1 MARREKKNV
10 KNNWILKIIVVAIFL
25 VAAIVVIKI
34 SGNYRNNDIV
44 GKINLIINNSNVT
57 SDLKQDIFIDENDVI
72 YISKDD
78 IENFFDNYIIYISKD
93 DIENF
98 FDNYIYYDEKYNQII
113 TGSATKIANM
123 VVGENTATVNSAEV
137 DLKSPVI
144 EKDNEYYIPFSE
156 LDSVYNVDIEYVNNR
171 VVIDSLD
178 RKYQIATV
186 AKDINVKSNPTNLSR
201 TVDKVKT
208 GDTVVISNREDDL
221 VKSGWQKIRTSNGVL
236 GYVKENT
243 LGKINTIRED
253 IVETAKVDGKV
264 SLAWEYFSDY
274 GEAPSRTGAMDG
286 VNVVSPTF
294 FRLEQSGQG
303 NVTENVGTAG
313 LNYINWAHNNGI
325 EVWAMISNESMMETT
340 SEIMNDYKLR
350 NKLIANIVDLVV
362 KYNLD
367 GINIDFENMYM
378 EDKAMFNR
386 FLIEL
391 EPRLNEMGKVLSVDV
406 TAPDGSETWS
416 MCFDRNTISKVADY
430 IIFMAYDQYGANSNK
445 EGTTAGCDW
454 VEVNVTKFLGQE
466 GVDPD
471 KLILAVPFYTRLWK
485 EENGKIS
492 SDTVDLKDVDKV
504 LPSNVEKRWDDN
516 LKQYY
521 VEYTQNGA
529 VYKMWVEDTTSISA
543 KLDLIN
549 EYKLAGA
556 AYWEKDREPDSLWNI
571 ISETLGVE

>member
-1 MARREKKNV
+1 MARREKSKV
-10 KNNWILKIIVVAIFL
+10 KNNWILKIIVVAVFL
-25 VAAIVVIKI
+25 VATILVIKI
-34 SGNYRNNDIV
+34 SGNYKNNEII
-44 GKINLIINNSNVT
+44 GKINLVINNSNVT
-57 SDLKQDIFIDENDVI
+57 NALKQDIFVDENNV
-72 YISKDD
+72 
-78 IENFFDNYIIYISKD
+78 IYISKD

-113 TGSATKIANM
+113 TGSSTKIANM
-123 VVGENTATVNSAEV
+123 VVGENKAVVNSAEIK
-137 DLKSPVI
+137 LKSPVV
-144 EKDNEYYIPFSE
+144 EKNGEYFIPFSE
-156 LDSVYNVDIEYVNNR
+156 LTGVYNVDIEYINNR
-171 VVIDSLD
+171 VVVDSLD
-178 RKYQIATV
+178 RKYQIATA
-186 AKDINVKSNPTNLSR
+186 AKNVSVKSSPTALSR
-201 TVDKVKT
+201 TVDKINA

-253 IVETAKVDGKV
+253 IEKTDKVEGKV

-274 GEAPSRTGAMDG
+274 GEAPARSGAMDG

-313 LNYINWAHNNGI
+313 LDYINWAHNNGI
-325 EVWAMISNESMMETT
+325 KVWAMISNESMIDTT
-340 SEIMNDYKLR
+340 SEILNDYKYR
-350 NKLIANIVDLVV
+350 DKLINNIVNLVV

-391 EPRLNEMGKVLSVDV
+391 EPRLNEMGKALSVDV

-430 IIFMAYDQYGANSNK
+430 IIFMAYDQNGASSAQ
-445 EGTTAGCDW
+445 EGTTAGCNW
-454 VEVNVTKFLGQE
+454 VEANITKFLGQE
-466 GVDPD
+466 GVNPD
-471 KLILAVPFYTRLWK
+471 KLVLAVPFYTRLWV
-485 EENGKIS
+485 EGDEDS
-492 SDTVDLKDVDKV
+492 PYPVDMKNVDAV
-504 LPSNVEKRWDDN
+504 IPSNVERTWDDN

-521 VEYTQNGA
+521 VEYTENGA
-529 VYKMWVEDTTSISA
+529 LHKMWIEDTTSISA
-543 KLDLIN
+543 KLDLIGK
-549 EYKLAGA
+549 YKLAGA
-556 AYWEKDREPDSLWNI
+556 AYWEKDRESPEVWSI
-571 ISETLGVE
+571 VKEKLGN

>member
-1 MARREKKNV
+1 MARREKSKV
-10 KNNWILKIIVVAIFL
+10 KNNWILKIIVLAVFL
-25 VAAIVVIKI
+25 VATILVIKI
-34 SGNYRNNDIV
+34 SGNYKNNEII
-44 GKINLIINNSNVT
+44 GKINLVINNSNVT
-57 SDLKQDIFIDENDVI
+57 NALKQDIFVDENNV
-72 YISKDD
+72 
-78 IENFFDNYIIYISKD
+78 IYISKD

-113 TGSATKIANM
+113 TGSSTKIANM
-123 VVGENTATVNSAEV
+123 VVGENKAVVNSAEIK
-137 DLKSPVI
+137 LKSPVV
-144 EKDNEYYIPFSE
+144 EKNGEYFIPFSE
-156 LDSVYNVDIEYVNNR
+156 LTGVYNVDIEYINNR
-171 VVIDSLD
+171 VVVDSLD
-178 RKYQIATV
+178 RKYQIATA
-186 AKDINVKSNPTNLSR
+186 AKNVSVKSSPTALSR
-201 TVDKVKT
+201 TVDKINA

-253 IVETAKVDGKV
+253 IEKTDKVEGKV

-274 GEAPSRTGAMDG
+274 GEAPARSGAMDG

-325 EVWAMISNESMMETT
+325 KVWAMISNESMIDTT
-340 SEIMNDYKLR
+340 SEILNDYKYR
-350 NKLIANIVDLVV
+350 DKLINNIVNLVV

-391 EPRLNEMGKVLSVDV
+391 EPRLNEMGKALSVDV

-430 IIFMAYDQYGANSNK
+430 IIFMAYDQYGASSAQ
-445 EGTTAGCDW
+445 EGTTAGCNW
-454 VEVNVTKFLGQE
+454 VEANITKFLGQE
-466 GVDPD
+466 GVNPD
-471 KLILAVPFYTRLWK
+471 KLVLAVPFYTRLWV
-485 EENGKIS
+485 EGDEDS
-492 SDTVDLKDVDKV
+492 PYPVDMKNVDAV
-504 LPSNVEKRWDDN
+504 IPSNVERTWDDN

-521 VEYTQNGA
+521 VEYTENGA
-529 VYKMWVEDTTSISA
+529 LHKMWIEDTTSISA
-543 KLDLIN
+543 KLDLIGK
-549 EYKLAGA
+549 YKLAGA
-556 AYWEKDREPDSLWNI
+556 AYWEKDRESPEVWSI
-571 ISETLGVE
+571 VKEKLGN

>member
-1 MARREKKNV
+1 MARREKSKV
-10 KNNWILKIIVVAIFL
+10 KNNWIFKIIVVAVFL
-25 VAAIVVIKI
+25 LATILVIKI
-34 SGNYRNNDIV
+34 SGNYKNNDII
-44 GKINLIINNSNVT
+44 GKINLVINNSNVT
-57 SDLKQDIFIDENDVI
+57 KNLKQDIFVDENNV
-72 YISKDD
+72 
-78 IENFFDNYIIYISKD
+78 IYISKD

-113 TGSATKIANM
+113 TGSSTKIANM
-123 VVGENTATVNSAEV
+123 VIGENKAIVNSAEIK
-137 DLKSPVI
+137 LKSPAI
-144 EKDNEYYIPFSE
+144 EKNGEYFIPFSE
-156 LDSVYNVDIEYVNNR
+156 LTGVYNIDVEYVNNR
-171 VVIDSLD
+171 VVVDSLD
-178 RKYQIATV
+178 RKYQIATA
-186 AKDINVKSNPTNLSR
+186 AKSVSVKSSPTALSR
-201 TVDKVKT
+201 TVDKINA
-208 GDTVVISNREDDL
+208 GDTVVISSREDDL
-221 VKSGWQKIRTSNGVL
+221 VKSGWQKIRTSNGIL
-236 GYVKENT
+236 GYVKENA
-243 LGKINTIRED
+243 LGKINTIREN
-253 IVETAKVDGKV
+253 IEKTAKIEGKV

-274 GEAPSRTGAMDG
+274 GEAPARSGSMDG

-325 EVWAMISNESMMETT
+325 KVWAMISNESMIDTT
-340 SEIMNDYKLR
+340 SEILNDYKLR
-350 NKLIANIVDLVV
+350 DKLINNIVDLVI

-391 EPRLNEMGKVLSVDV
+391 EPRLNEMGKALSVDV

-430 IIFMAYDQYGANSNK
+430 IIFMAYDQNGASSTK
-445 EGTTAGCDW
+445 EGTTAGCNW
-454 VEVNVTKFLGQE
+454 VEANVIKFLGQE

-471 KLILAVPFYTRLWK
+471 KLVLAVPFYTRLWK
-485 EENGKIS
+485 EENGKVT

-504 LPSNVEKRWDDN
+504 LPSDVERKWDDN

-521 VEYTQNGA
+521 VEYTENGA
-529 VYKMWVEDTTSISA
+529 VYKMWIEDTTSISA

-549 EYKLAGA
+549 KYKLAGA
-556 AYWEKDREPDSLWNI
+556 AYWEKDRESPEIWSI
-571 ISETLGVE
+571 VKEKLGN

>member
-34 SGNYRNNDIV
+34 SGNYKNNDIV
-44 GKINLIINNSNVT
+44 GKINLVINNSNVT
-57 SDLKQDIFIDENDVI
+57 SDLKQDVFVDENDV
-72 YISKDD
+72 
-78 IENFFDNYIIYISKD
+78 IYISKD

-113 TGSATKIANM
+113 TGSSTKIANM
-123 VVGENTATVNSAEV
+123 VVGENTAIVNSAEIK
-137 DLKSPVI
+137 LKSPVV
-144 EKDNEYYIPFSE
+144 ERDNEYFIPFSE
-156 LDSVYNVDIEYVNNR
+156 LKGVYNVDIEYINNR
-171 VVIDSLD
+171 VVVDSLD

-186 AKDINVKSNPTNLSR
+186 AKDISVKSNPTTLSR
-201 TVDKVKT
+201 TVDKVKA
-208 GDTVVISNREDDL
+208 GDAVVISNREDDL

-236 GYVKENT
+236 GYVKENN

-274 GEAPSRTGAMDG
+274 GEAPSRSGAMDG

-325 EVWAMISNESMMETT
+325 KVWAMISNESMIETT
-340 SEIMNDYKLR
+340 SEIMNDYELR
-350 NKLIANIVDLVV
+350 DKLINNIVDLVV

-391 EPRLNEMGKVLSVDV
+391 EPRLNEMGKALSVDV

-430 IIFMAYDQYGANSNK
+430 IIFMAYDQNGASSPV

-454 VEVNVTKFLGQE
+454 VEANVTKFLGQE

-471 KLILAVPFYTRLWK
+471 KLVLAVPFYTRLWK
-485 EENGKIS
+485 ESNGKVS

-504 LPSNVEKRWDDN
+504 LPANVERKWDDN

-521 VEYTQNGA
+521 VEYTENGA
-529 VYKMWVEDTTSISA
+529 VYKMWIEDTTSISA

-549 EYKLAGA
+549 KYKLAGA
-556 AYWEKDREPDSLWNI
+556 AYWEKDRESPEIWDIVKEKLFGN
-571 ISETLGVE
+571 

>member
-1 MARREKKNV
+1 MARRVKEKV

-25 VAAIVVIKI
+25 VAVIAVIKI
-34 SGNYRNNDIV
+34 SGNYKNNDIT

-57 SDLKQDIFIDENDVI
+57 DDLKQDIFTDENGV
-72 YISKDD
+72 
-78 IENFFDNYIIYISKD
+78 IYISKD

-113 TGSATKIANM
+113 TGSSTKIANM
-123 VVGENTATVNSAEV
+123 VVGENTATVNSA
-137 DLKSPVI
+137 DIKLKSPVV
-144 EKDNEYYIPFSE
+144 EKEGEYFVPFSE
-156 LDSVYNVDIEYVNNR
+156 LKGVYNVDIEYLNNR
-171 VVIDSLD
+171 VVVDSLD

-186 AKDINVKSNPTNLSR
+186 SKDISVKSNPTSFSR
-201 TVDKVKT
+201 TVDKIKA
-208 GDTVVISNREDDL
+208 GDTVVISNRKDDL
-221 VKSGWQKIRTSNGVL
+221 VKNGWQKIRTSNGIL
-236 GYVKENT
+236 GYVKENSI
-243 LGKINTIRED
+243 GKINTIRED
-253 IVETAKVDGKV
+253 MESTAKFEGKV

-274 GEAPSRTGAMDG
+274 GEAPTRSGAMDG

-325 EVWAMISNESMMETT
+325 EVWAMISNESMIETT

-350 NKLIANIVDLVV
+350 DKLINNIVNLVV

-391 EPRLNEMGKVLSVDV
+391 QPRLTEMGKTLSVDV

-430 IIFMAYDQYGANSNK
+430 IIFMAYDQYGASSTK

-454 VEVNVTKFLGQE
+454 VEANVTKFLGQE

-471 KLILAVPFYTRLWK
+471 KLVLAVPFYTRLWV
-485 EENGKIS
+485 EGDEYS
-492 SDTVDLKDVDKV
+492 PYTVDMKKVDDVV
-504 LPSNVEKRWDDN
+504 PSNVERKWDDN

-521 VEYTQNGA
+521 VEYTEDGA
-529 VYKMWVEDTTSISA
+529 IHKMWIEDITSISA

-556 AYWEKDREPDSLWNI
+556 AYWEKDRE
-571 ISETLGVE
+571 SEEVWTIVKEKLFGN

>member
-1 MARREKKNV
+1 MARREKSKV
-10 KNNWILKIIVVAIFL
+10 KNNWILKIIVVAVFL
-25 VAAIVVIKI
+25 VATILVIKI
-34 SGNYRNNDIV
+34 SGNYKNNEII
-44 GKINLIINNSNVT
+44 GKINLVINNSNVT
-57 SDLKQDIFIDENDVI
+57 NALKQDIFVDENNV
-72 YISKDD
+72 
-78 IENFFDNYIIYISKD
+78 IYISKD

-113 TGSATKIANM
+113 TGSSTKIANM
-123 VVGENTATVNSAEV
+123 VVGENKAVVNSAEIK
-137 DLKSPVI
+137 LKSPVVE
-144 EKDNEYYIPFSE
+144 EKGEYFIPFSE
-156 LDSVYNVDIEYVNNR
+156 LTGVYNVDIEYINNR
-171 VVIDSLD
+171 VVVDSLD
-178 RKYQIATV
+178 RKYQIATA
-186 AKDINVKSNPTNLSR
+186 AKNVSVKSSPTALSR
-201 TVDKVKT
+201 TVDKINA

-253 IVETAKVDGKV
+253 IEKTDKVEGKV

-274 GEAPSRTGAMDG
+274 GEAPARSGAMDG

-313 LNYINWAHNNGI
+313 LDYINWAHNNGI
-325 EVWAMISNESMMETT
+325 KVWAMISNESMIDTT
-340 SEIMNDYKLR
+340 SEILNDYKYR
-350 NKLIANIVDLVV
+350 DKLINNIVNLVV

-391 EPRLNEMGKVLSVDV
+391 EPRLNEMGKALSVDV

-430 IIFMAYDQYGANSNK
+430 IIFMAYDQNGASSAQ
-445 EGTTAGCDW
+445 EGTTAGCNW
-454 VEVNVTKFLGQE
+454 VEANITKFLGQE
-466 GVDPD
+466 GVNPD
-471 KLILAVPFYTRLWK
+471 KLVLAVPFYTRLWV
-485 EENGKIS
+485 EGDEDS
-492 SDTVDLKDVDKV
+492 PYPVDMKNVDAV
-504 LPSNVEKRWDDN
+504 IPSNVERTWDDN

-521 VEYTQNGA
+521 VEYTENGA
-529 VYKMWVEDTTSISA
+529 LHKMWIEDTTSISA
-543 KLDLIN
+543 KLDLIGK
-549 EYKLAGA
+549 YKLAGA
-556 AYWEKDREPDSLWNI
+556 AYWEKDRESPEVWSI
-571 ISETLGVE
+571 VKEKLGN

>member
-25 VAAIVVIKI
+25 VAAIVIIKI
-34 SGNYRNNDIV
+34 SGNYRNDDII
-44 GKINLIINNSNVT
+44 GKINLVINNSNVT

-78 IENFFDNYIIYISKD
+78 IENFFDNYI
-93 DIENF
+93 
-98 FDNYIYYDEKYNQII
+98 YYDEKYNQII
-113 TGSATKIANM
+113 TGSSTKIANM
-123 VVGENTATVNSAEV
+123 VVGENTATVNSAEIK
-137 DLKSPVI
+137 LKSPVV
-144 EKDNEYYIPFSE
+144 EKDNEYFIPFSE
-156 LDSVYNVDIEYVNNR
+156 LKGVYNVDIEYINNR
-171 VVIDSLD
+171 VVVDSLD
-178 RKYQIATV
+178 RKYQIATA
-186 AKDINVKSNPTNLSR
+186 AKDINVKSNPTTLSR
-201 TVDKVKT
+201 TVDKVKA
-208 GDTVVISNREDDL
+208 GDAVVISNREDDL

-274 GEAPSRTGAMDG
+274 GEAPSRSGAMDG

-391 EPRLNEMGKVLSVDV
+391 EPRLNEMGKALSVDV

-430 IIFMAYDQYGANSNK
+430 IIFMAYDQNGASSPV

-454 VEVNVTKFLGQE
+454 VEANVTKFLGQE
-466 GVDPD
+466 GVDSD
-471 KLILAVPFYTRLWK
+471 KLVLAVPFYTRLWK
-485 EENGKIS
+485 ESNGEVS

-504 LPSNVEKRWDDN
+504 LPANVERKWDDN

-521 VEYTQNGA
+521 VEYTENGA
-529 VYKMWVEDTTSISA
+529 VYKMWIEDTTSISA

-549 EYKLAGA
+549 EYQLAGA
-556 AYWEKDREPDSLWNI
+556 AYWEKDRE
-571 ISETLGVE
+571 SEEVWDVVQEKLFGN

>member
-25 VAAIVVIKI
+25 VAAIVIIKI
-34 SGNYRNNDIV
+34 SGNYRNDDII
-44 GKINLIINNSNVT
+44 GKINLVINNSNVT

-78 IENFFDNYIIYISKD
+78 IENFFDNYI
-93 DIENF
+93 
-98 FDNYIYYDEKYNQII
+98 YYDEKYNQII
-113 TGSATKIANM
+113 TGSSTKIANM
-123 VVGENTATVNSAEV
+123 VVGENTATVNSAEIK
-137 DLKSPVI
+137 LKSPVV
-144 EKDNEYYIPFSE
+144 EKDNEYFIPFSE
-156 LDSVYNVDIEYVNNR
+156 LKGVYNVDIEYINNR
-171 VVIDSLD
+171 VVVDSLD
-178 RKYQIATV
+178 RKYQIATA
-186 AKDINVKSNPTNLSR
+186 AKDINVKSNPTTLSR
-201 TVDKVKT
+201 TVDKVKA
-208 GDTVVISNREDDL
+208 GDAVVISNREDDL

-274 GEAPSRTGAMDG
+274 GEAPARSGAMDG

-313 LNYINWAHNNGI
+313 LNYINWAHNNGTK
-325 EVWAMISNESMMETT
+325 VWAMISNESMIETT
-340 SEIMNDYKLR
+340 SEIMNDYALR
-350 NKLIANIVDLVV
+350 NKLVNNIIDLVV

-378 EDKAMFNR
+378 DDKAMFNR

-391 EPRLNEMGKVLSVDV
+391 EPRLNEMGKALSVDV

-430 IIFMAYDQYGANSNK
+430 IIFMAYDQNGASSPV

-454 VEVNVTKFLGQE
+454 VEANVTKFLGQE
-466 GVDPD
+466 GVDSD
-471 KLILAVPFYTRLWK
+471 KLVLAVPFYTRLWK
-485 EENGKIS
+485 ESNGEVS

-504 LPSNVEKRWDDN
+504 LPANVERKWDDN

-521 VEYTQNGA
+521 VEYTENGA
-529 VYKMWVEDTTSISA
+529 VYKMWIEDTTSISA

-549 EYKLAGA
+549 EYQLAGA
-556 AYWEKDREPDSLWNI
+556 AYWEKDRE
-571 ISETLGVE
+571 SEEVWDVVQEKLFGN

>member
-25 VAAIVVIKI
+25 VAAIIVIKI
-34 SGNYRNNDIV
+34 SGNYRNDDII
-44 GKINLIINNSNVT
+44 GKINLVINNSNVT

-78 IENFFDNYIIYISKD
+78 IENFFDNYI
-93 DIENF
+93 
-98 FDNYIYYDEKYNQII
+98 YYDEKYNQII
-113 TGSATKIANM
+113 TGSSTKIANM
-123 VVGENTATVNSAEV
+123 VVGENTATVNSAEIK
-137 DLKSPVI
+137 LKSPVV
-144 EKDNEYYIPFSE
+144 EKDNEYFIPFSE
-156 LDSVYNVDIEYVNNR
+156 LKGVYNVDIEYINNR
-171 VVIDSLD
+171 VVVDSLD

-186 AKDINVKSNPTNLSR
+186 AKDINVKSNPTTLSR
-201 TVDKVKT
+201 TVDKVKA
-208 GDTVVISNREDDL
+208 GDAVVISNREDDL

-274 GEAPSRTGAMDG
+274 GEAPARSGAMDG

-325 EVWAMISNESMMETT
+325 KVWAMISNESMIETT
-340 SEIMNDYKLR
+340 SEIMNDYALR
-350 NKLIANIVDLVV
+350 NKLVNNIIDLVV

-378 EDKAMFNR
+378 DDKAMFNR

-391 EPRLNEMGKVLSVDV
+391 EPRLNEMGKALSVDV

-430 IIFMAYDQYGANSNK
+430 IIFMAYDQNGASSPV

-454 VEVNVTKFLGQE
+454 VEANVTKFLGQE
-466 GVDPD
+466 GVDSD
-471 KLILAVPFYTRLWK
+471 KLVLAVPFYTRLWK
-485 EENGKIS
+485 ESNGEVS

-504 LPSNVEKRWDDN
+504 LPANVERKWDDN

-521 VEYTQNGA
+521 VEYTENGA
-529 VYKMWVEDTTSISA
+529 VYKMWIEDTTSISA

-549 EYKLAGA
+549 KYKLAGA
-556 AYWEKDREPDSLWNI
+556 AYWEKDRE
-571 ISETLGVE
+571 SEEVWDVVQEKLFGN

>member
-57 SDLKQDIFIDENDVI
+57 SDLKQDVFVDENDV
-72 YISKDD
+72 
-78 IENFFDNYIIYISKD
+78 IYISKD

-113 TGSATKIANM
+113 TGSSTKIANM
-123 VVGENTATVNSAEV
+123 VVGENTATVNSAEIK
-137 DLKSPVI
+137 LKSPVV
-144 EKDNEYYIPFSE
+144 ERDNEYFIPFSE
-156 LDSVYNVDIEYVNNR
+156 LKGVYNVDIEYINNR
-171 VVIDSLD
+171 VVVDSLD

-186 AKDINVKSNPTNLSR
+186 AKDISVKSNPTSLSR
-201 TVDKVKT
+201 TVDKVKS

-236 GYVKENT
+236 GYVKENN

-253 IVETAKVDGKV
+253 IVETAKIDGKV

-274 GEAPSRTGAMDG
+274 GEAPARSGAMDG

-325 EVWAMISNESMMETT
+325 KVWAMISNESMIETT
-340 SEIMNDYKLR
+340 SEIMNDYALR
-350 NKLIANIVDLVV
+350 NKLINNIVDLVV

-391 EPRLNEMGKVLSVDV
+391 EPRLNEMGKALSVDV

-430 IIFMAYDQYGANSNK
+430 IIFMGYDQNGASSPV

-454 VEVNVTKFLGQE
+454 VEANITKFLGQE
-466 GVDPD
+466 GVEPD
-471 KLILAVPFYTRLWK
+471 KLVLAVPFYTRLWK
-485 EENGKIS
+485 ESNGEIT
-492 SDTVDLKDVDKV
+492 SDTVDLKDVDEV
-504 LPSNVEKRWDDN
+504 LPANVEKKWDDN

-521 VEYTQNGA
+521 VEYTENGA
-529 VYKMWVEDTTSISA
+529 VYKMWIEDTTSISA

-549 EYKLAGA
+549 EYQLAGA
-556 AYWEKDREPDSLWNI
+556 AYWEKDRESPEIWNI
-571 ISETLGVE
+571 VQEKLFGN